1 MDIDQ
6 WAWMKVDT
14 WVSLIYA
21 RVALNMPLP
30 EDWPVFGGVSR

>member
-6 WAWMKVDT
+6 WARVKVDT

-21 RVALNMPLP
+21 RVALGMPLP
-30 EDWPVFGGVSR
+30 ASLPALWAR